1 MFPKIACG
9 GRHADY
15 KAQQAALGLSAALN
29 SRDSFPS
36 RRQTL
41 NFNSQEAS
49 RVRFSGV
56 SAKARRLPVCPAL
69 VIIPFLCSQPS
80 RKGPLPDY
88 AFQNTVRVGVGCS
101 LFEVCV

>member
-80 RKGPLPDY
+80 RKGPLRDY

-101 LFEVCV
+101 PLEVCV